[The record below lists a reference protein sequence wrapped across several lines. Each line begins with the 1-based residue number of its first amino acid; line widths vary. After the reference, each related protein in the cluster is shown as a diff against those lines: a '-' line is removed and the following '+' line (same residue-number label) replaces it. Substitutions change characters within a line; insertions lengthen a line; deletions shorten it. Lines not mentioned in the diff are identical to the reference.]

1 MNKKIYCF
9 FFSLLFVACTNNVE
23 EVVVSEMN
31 ESKNPDVKIV
41 LLSEGIVTKSG
52 EVTEKTILQFKDLE
66 TFNKTVKE
74 LSSGTKEAALAWEKE
89 LGFISLN
96 TIFDNAMEEA
106 ATLGQSEADYKNF
119 KAKYSESLYFPEYKD
134 DYGAYLPVSN
144 ESLAFVL
151 NCDGEVMIGEEIMNF
166 VDITTYEQLQQ
177 IGQAMYDLGTDTP
190 MLMAA
195 GVGDYLGDQYD
206 SGWQIED
213 DRKLRLKIGRRIRE
227 RQGEGPFVIA
237 LHYEISFRKKVWIGW
252 VNYSSK
258 TGTKTT
264 ITVANKNTYTREQI
278 EEGHSS
284 HDHYFLTSRECPDL
298 YVNLGH
304 GEFATTRVNGS
315 ATISYQGFS
324 TPRTFNFDMLGGS
337 HFN

>member
-41 LLSEGIVTKSG
+41 LLSEGIVR
-52 EVTEKTILQFKDLE
+52 
-66 TFNKTVKE
+66 
-74 LSSGTKEAALAWEKE
+74 TKEAALAWEKE

-258 TGTKTT
+258 TTS
-264 ITVANKNTYTREQI
+264 VRRKNLR
-278 EEGHSS
+278 
-284 HDHYFLTSRECPDL
+284 
-298 YVNLGH
+298 
-304 GEFATTRVNGS
+304 
-315 ATISYQGFS
+315 
-324 TPRTFNFDMLGGS
+324 
-337 HFN
+337 